1 MQQFVW
7 LTESSQTYKPEHWA
21 GKATVTTVIPVNG
34 SVVGNIHEHC
44 CAAASTVIL
53 LEWPLAWASM
63 LLDNTQASFRSQTGP
78 GAIPKRQLDAAIL
91 FQRLELKIVDMMCSM
106 PAGISARKWFQV
118 VGLGWFGFFLMYQP
132 LDSRA
137 APLFLLPGGPGL
149 QHLNCWHGS

>member
-7 LTESSQTYKPEHWA
+7 LAESSQTYKPEHWA
-21 GKATVTTVIPVNG
+21 GKATVTTIIPVNG
-34 SVVGNIHEHC
+34 AMVGNIHEHC
-44 CAAASTVIL
+44 CAAAFTVIL

-91 FQRLELKIVDMMCSM
+91 FQRLRTEDCRHDVFHASWHQCQKM
-106 PAGISARKWFQV
+106 IS
-118 VGLGWFGFFLMYQP
+118 GCWFGLVWFFFMYQP